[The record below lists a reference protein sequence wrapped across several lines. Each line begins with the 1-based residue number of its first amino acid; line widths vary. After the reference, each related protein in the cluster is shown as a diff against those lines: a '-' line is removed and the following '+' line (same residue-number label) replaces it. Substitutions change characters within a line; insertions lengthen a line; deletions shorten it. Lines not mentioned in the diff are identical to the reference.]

1 MIVVDTG
8 AIVALVDAD
17 DKHHE
22 AVKELFEDDPGAW
35 LVPWAVLPE
44 VDYLLATHVG
54 RKAQDAFLADLAQ
67 GAFAVEWGQSQDLV
81 RAETIHRKYRA
92 LRLGLVDG
100 IVIAIAERVR
110 ARAIATLD
118 LRHFGAVSI
127 RGRPKL
133 LPRDGCHPNIRG
145 SK

>member
-22 AVKELFEDDPGAW
+22 AVKELFDDDPDAW

-54 RKAQDAFLADLAQ
+54 RKAQDIFLSDLAQ
-67 GAFAVEWGQSQDLV
+67 GAFAVEWGQSQDLA
-81 RAETIHRKYRA
+81 RAETLHRKYHA
-92 LRLGLVDG
+92 LRLDLVDG

-118 LRHFGAVSI
+118 LRHFGAVAI

-133 LPRDGCHPNIRG
+133 LPRDE
-145 SK
+145 